1 MSFKKKPAGSKKPFG
16 FANDAEP
23 VRGLPQYANFQYSTY
38 HSGDHFRV
46 ALILPASL
54 AMRQA
59 MEERITVTAAK
70 AAADELAAE
79 QDAANDVPPDEP
91 KTSYASAF
99 DSVRKSPAER
109 ERDKAQAGLET
120 KEAEQ
125 AAELEA
131 DPSRGATTVPIYEV
145 LDPLGLIASE
155 KLPDRDVRERNK
167 AIFDRLKALGRYR
180 QVASADAIPQLL
192 SALEELEQAQPHF
205 REVIEFIR
213 RCGEL
218 ALLRKKQLHV
228 PPILLVGGPGVG
240 KTHFTHDLAKA
251 LQRPVVRHSM
261 DADHT
266 ASTLSGSARHWS
278 NTNTGTVF
286 DAVCMSERA
295 DPIILIDEVDKSV
308 AGADGNRKDPLQPLL
323 SLLEPVSATAF
334 TDLSAGITFD
344 ASHITWIAT
353 ANSLRPISIPILS
366 RFRVF
371 EIRPPSAPDALSLA
385 EAIVR
390 QKHADMA
397 IEGFKPP
404 SRKLAVWLAHL
415 TPRAQLRALDEAY
428 ARAVAAGRLELTKSD
443 IPAYYLMEDEV
454 APGQGQVLH

>member
-1 MSFKKKPAGSKKPFG
+1 MSFKKKPVGNTKPFG
-16 FANDAEP
+16 FSHDAEP
-23 VRGLPQYANFQYSTY
+23 VQDLPQYANFQYSTY
-38 HSGDHFRV
+38 HCGDHFRV
-46 ALILPASL
+46 SLILPASL

-59 MEERITVTAAK
+59 MEDRVTVTAAK
-70 AAADELAAE
+70 AAADELLASE
-79 QDAANDVPPDEP
+79 QDAAEECP
-91 KTSYASAF
+91 
-99 DSVRKSPAER
+99 PAEPQTAPVLGLASR
-109 ERDKAQAGLET
+109 KTLKERDREKIENELKV

-125 AAELEA
+125 AAELED
-131 DPSRGATTVPIYEV
+131 DPSLGASTVSIYSV
-145 LDPLGLIASE
+145 LDPLVLVAGE
-155 KLPDRDVRERNK
+155 KLPERDIRERNK
-167 AIFDRLKALGRYR
+167 AIFDRLKELGRYR
-180 QVASADAIPQLL
+180 RVTSADAIPQLL
-192 SALEELEQAQPHF
+192 SALDELEQAQPHF

-218 ALLRKKQLHV
+218 ALLRKKRLSV

-266 ASTLSGSARHWS
+266 ASSLSGSARHWS
-278 NTNTGTVF
+278 STNTGTVF
-286 DAVCMSERA
+286 DSVCMSERA

-308 AGADGNRKDPLQPLL
+308 AGADGNRKDPLHPLL

-334 TDLSAGITFD
+334 TDLSAGITFN

-390 QKHADMA
+390 QKHAAMA

-404 SRKLAVWLAHL
+404 SRKVAVWLAHL

-428 ARAVAAGRLELTKSD
+428 ARAVAAGRLEITKSD

>member
-1 MSFKKKPAGSKKPFG
+1 MSIKKKPSESTKPFG
-16 FANDAEP
+16 FSHNAEP
-23 VRGLPQYANFQYSTY
+23 VQDLPQFANFQYSTY

-46 ALILPASL
+46 SLILPASL

-59 MEERITVTAAK
+59 MEDRITITAAK
-70 AAADELAAE
+70 AAADELAVE
-79 QDAANDVPPDEP
+79 QDAEVERSPAEP
-91 KTSYASAF
+91 KASYATAF
-99 DSVRKSPAER
+99 DSVRKTPKEKER
-109 ERDKAQAGLET
+109 EQAESELKVKESEQTFELDEDLSRDG
-120 KEAEQ
+120 
-125 AAELEA
+125 
-131 DPSRGATTVPIYEV
+131 SIVPIYGV
-145 LDPLGLIASE
+145 LDPLVLIASE

-167 AIFDRLKALGRYR
+167 AIFDRLKELGRYR
-180 QVASADAIPQLL
+180 RVTSADAIPQLL
-192 SALEELEQAQPHF
+192 SALDELEQAQPHF

-218 ALLRKKQLHV
+218 ALLRKKRLHV

-266 ASTLSGSARHWS
+266 ASSLSGSARHWS

-295 DPIILIDEVDKSV
+295 DPIILIDEIDKSV
-308 AGADGNRKDPLQPLL
+308 AGADGNRKDPLHPLL

-344 ASHITWIAT
+344 ASYITWIAT

-385 EAIVR
+385 ESIVR

-397 IEGFKPP
+397 IQGFKPP
-404 SRKLAVWLAHL
+404 SRKVAVWLAHL

-428 ARAVAAGRLELTKSD
+428 ARAVAAGRLEITKPD
-443 IPAYYLMEDEV
+443 IPAYYLMEDEA